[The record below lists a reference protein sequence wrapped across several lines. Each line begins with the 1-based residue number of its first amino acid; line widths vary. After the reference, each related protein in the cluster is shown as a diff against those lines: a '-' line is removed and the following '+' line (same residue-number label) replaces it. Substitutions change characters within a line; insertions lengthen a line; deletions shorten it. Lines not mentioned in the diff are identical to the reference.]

1 MIELIKK
8 TLLTGVGFALLT
20 KEKAEEMAKE
30 LADQAK
36 FSEQEG
42 REFVDSLMQQSE
54 KARGDLQ
61 AKIEDAVHATLKKLN
76 LATRAEVDSLK
87 AELEAL
93 KAKPADVASDP
104 NPVM

>member
-1 MIELIKK
+1 MIDLIKK

-30 LADQAK
+30 IASQAK

-42 REFVDSLMQQSE
+42 KEFIDSLMSQSE
-54 KARGDLQ
+54 KARNDFQSKVEETVQ
-61 AKIEDAVHATLKKLN
+61 AALKKLN

-87 AELEAL
+87 AKIEELTARVGDTD
-93 KAKPADVASDP
+93 AA
-104 NPVM
+104 M

>member
-1 MIELIKK
+1 MIDLIKK

-30 LADQAK
+30 IASQAK

-42 REFVDSLMQQSE
+42 KEFIDSLMSQSE
-54 KARGDLQ
+54 KARNDFQ
-61 AKIEDAVHATLKKLN
+61 SRVEETVQTTLKKLN

-87 AELEAL
+87 AQVAELT
-93 KAKPADVASDP
+93 AKVGDSQAA
-104 NPVM
+104 M

>member
-1 MIELIKK
+1 MIDLIKK

-30 LADQAK
+30 LASQAK

-54 KARGDLQ
+54 KARSEFQ
-61 AKIEDAVHATLKKLN
+61 AKVDETVQASLKKLN
-76 LATRAEVDSLK
+76 LATRAEVDDLK
-87 AELEAL
+87 AQLEAL
-93 KAKPADVASDP
+93 KAKQNTSTPSA
-104 NPVM
+104 

>member
-1 MIELIKK
+1 MIDLIKK

-30 LADQAK
+30 IASQAK

-42 REFVDSLMQQSE
+42 KEFIDSLMSQSE
-54 KARGDLQ
+54 KARNDFQSKVEETVQ
-61 AKIEDAVHATLKKLN
+61 AALKKLN

-87 AELEAL
+87 AQVAELA
-93 KAKPADVASDP
+93 AKVGDSQAA
-104 NPVM
+104 M